1 MNVSLTPSESAVIR
15 KALISYLK
23 ELRGEIVDTD
33 NPQYKR
39 ELREER
45 AELESAVEK
54 LELASHAGSQVNAD
68 GSPSVRIVE
77 MWWSSADS

>member
-1 MNVSLTPSESAVIR
+1 MNVSLTAEESQVIR
-15 KALISYLK
+15 KALRSYLT

-45 AELESAVEK
+45 AQLESAVAK
-54 LELASHAGSQVNAD
+54 LDAVAESGEAD
-68 GSPSVRIVE
+68 AAACVVE
-77 MWWSSADS
+77 MWWVSSEL